1 MDALLVISVLV
12 NFILL
17 CVTFCGRSSDRI
29 VVPRRSAKS
38 RRDRGEDQLNLLNT
52 NNDDD
57 DEI

>member
-1 MDALLVISVLV
+1 MISILV

-29 VVPRRSAKS
+29 IVPRRPGKS
-38 RRDRGEDQLNLLNT
+38 RRNMGEDQLNLLNG